1 MSDQNLYRVL
11 VADIRRY
18 GRTASAERVR
28 RWEDSAERLRVTG
41 MTEMERH
48 MEGGWMGFD
57 VRGAVGMDLEW
68 EFEKG
73 WRVRRVD
80 VDEDFGPEQ
89 GDLKRG
95 VKRRRE
101 REDGE
106 FREKKRVKVV
116 HEIVGEEGRKWE
128 GKCVVEQGK
137 SMAKGLDADSDV
149 TQSGRTSTKR
159 GRGVDEDGDPSKRV
173 RRV

>member
-1 MSDQNLYRVL
+1 VL

-41 MTEMERH
+41 MTEMEKH

-73 WRVRRVD
+73 WRVRRVN

-89 GDLKRG
+89 GG
-95 VKRRRE
+95 VKSGIKRRRE
-101 REDGE
+101 EEDE
-106 FREKKRVKVV
+106 ECREKKRVKVV
-116 HEIVGEEGRKWE
+116 HEIE
-128 GKCVVEQGK
+128 GKDRKEKKCACVVKQGK
-137 SMAKGLDADSDV
+137 RNAQDLDDNSDASL
-149 TQSGRTSTKR
+149 TINPGTKR
-159 GRGVDEDGDPSKRV
+159 SRAVDEDVDRG
-173 RRV
+173 RRFRRT